1 MLKVRTTALS
11 VALIGLLSV
20 FSVSAQDEKP
30 SPVIPEPVMSK
41 TSHKAK
47 INGNNI
53 KYSVHAGDTYLKND
67 KGEPTAS
74 VFSISYIRDDVDNQ
88 SERPLL
94 FVFNGGPGS
103 SSVWMHMGL
112 FGPKRVVLPSDA
124 SKVGAPPYPITNNSH
139 SLLDVAD
146 LVFIDP
152 VGTGYSKPLGETEG
166 KAFWGVKED
175 AQALAEF
182 VRLYI
187 TRHKRWN
194 SPKYLAGES
203 YGTTRA
209 AAMVGELQEGCG
221 SIDLNG
227 VMLISSILDFQAGDF
242 TEGND
247 LPYLTFLP
255 TYAATAWYHDA
266 LPDKQQ
272 FDSLQSFLNEVK
284 SFALGEYAS
293 VLLQGQLADE
303 QAKASV
309 VDKLHAYT
317 GLDKSYIKQSDM
329 RINEFFFM
337 KELLR
342 DRGDVVGRLD
352 SRYLGEDAVKV
363 SSSFEADPSSYAID
377 GAYTAALQHYM
388 VSELDVTREEKY
400 NVLSGEVFGNWNWQ
414 MGSSPRSQGFLAM
427 TPTLSRAMRQNKD
440 FRIFI
445 ANGYYD
451 LATPFFATEYS
462 MNHHGIDKRRVTMEY
477 YDAGHMMYIH
487 QPSLEKL
494 TDDLRQF
501 VTSGN

>member
-1 MLKVRTTALS
+1 MRVTRSAAICLAV
-11 VALIGLLSV
+11 VGWMSV
-20 FSVSAQDEKP
+20 FTVSAKEEAS
-30 SPVIPEPVMSK
+30 SPPIPEPSMS
-41 TSHKAK
+41 TTTHKAK
-47 INGNNI
+47 IHGSTV
-53 KYSVHAGDTYLKND
+53 KYTVEAGDTYLKND

-74 VFSISYIRDDVDNQ
+74 VFSISYIRDDVDNRSQ
-88 SERPLL
+88 RPLL

-124 SKVGAPPYPITNNSH
+124 SKVGAPPYPIKDNAD
-139 SLLDVAD
+139 SLLDIAD

-152 VGTGYSKPLGETEG
+152 VGTGYSKPLGDTEG

-187 TRHKRWN
+187 TKHKRWN

-209 AAMVGELQEGCG
+209 AAMVGALQEGWG

-227 VMLISSILDFQAGDF
+227 VMLISSILDFQTGDF
-242 TEGND
+242 TDGND
-247 LPYLTFLP
+247 LPYITFLP

-266 LPDKQQ
+266 IVDKSQY
-272 FDSLQSFLNEVK
+272 DSLESFIAKVK
-284 SFALGEYAS
+284 DFALGEYATVMLKGELASEQEKSS
-293 VLLQGQLADE
+293 VI
-303 QAKASV
+303 
-309 VDKLHAYT
+309 DKLHAFT
-317 GLDKSYIKQSDM
+317 GLDKTYIKQTDM
-329 RINEFFFM
+329 RINEFYFM

-342 DRGDVVGRLD
+342 DRGEVVGRLD
-352 SRYLGEDAVKV
+352 SRYLGEDAVQV
-363 SSSFEADPSSYAID
+363 SSRFEADPSSYAID

-388 VSELDVTREEKY
+388 ATDLDVLREERY
-400 NVLSGEVFGNWNWQ
+400 NVLSGEVFSNWNWQ
-414 MGSSPRSQGFLAM
+414 MGNSARSQGFLTM

-445 ANGYYD
+445 ANGYFD

-462 MNHHGIDKRRVTMEY
+462 MNHHGIDKSRLTMEY
-477 YDAGHMMYIH
+477 YNAGHMMYIH
-487 QPSLEKL
+487 QPSLEQL
-494 TDDLRQF
+494 TDDLREF
-501 VTSGN
+501 VSSDK

>member
-1 MLKVRTTALS
+1 MRLTRTAAIC
-11 VALIGLLSV
+11 VAVAGWMSV
-20 FSVSAQDEKP
+20 FSVTAQEDSSHP
-30 SPVIPEPVMSK
+30 AIPEPAMSH

-47 INGNNI
+47 INGSTV
-53 KYSVHAGDTYLKND
+53 KYSVHAGDTYLKDD

-74 VFSISYIRDDVDNQ
+74 VFSISYIRDDVDNRSQ
-88 SERPLL
+88 RPLL

-112 FGPKRVVLPSDA
+112 FGPKRIVLPSDA
-124 SKVGAPPYPITNNSH
+124 SKVGAPPYPIENNAD
-139 SLLDVAD
+139 SLLDIAD

-152 VGTGYSKPLGETEG
+152 VGTGYSKPLGDTEG

-209 AAMVGELQEGCG
+209 AAMVGELQEGWG

-227 VMLISSILDFQAGDF
+227 VMLISSILDFQTGDF
-242 TEGND
+242 TDGND

-266 LPDKQQ
+266 IPDKSQYG
-272 FDSLQSFLNEVK
+272 SFEDFIARVK
-284 SFALGEYAS
+284 AFALDEYAT
-293 VLLQGQLADE
+293 VLLKGELASE
-303 QAKASV
+303 EAKSSV
-309 VDKLHAYT
+309 VDSLHAFT
-317 GLDKSYIKQSDM
+317 GLDKTYIKQTDM
-329 RINEFFFM
+329 RINEFYFM

-342 DRGDVVGRLD
+342 DRGEVVGRLD
-352 SRYLGEDAVKV
+352 SRYLGEDAVQV
-363 SSSFEADPSSYAID
+363 ASRFEADPSSYAID

-388 VSELDVTREEKY
+388 ATDLDVLREEKY
-400 NVLSGEVFGNWNWQ
+400 NVLSGEVFRNWNWQ
-414 MGSSPRSQGFLAM
+414 MGNSARSQGFLAM

-462 MNHHGIDKRRVTMEY
+462 MNHHGIDKRRLTMEY

-487 QPSLEKL
+487 QPSLEAL

-501 VTSGN
+501 VTSDN